1 MLESLMQKIDRA
13 DERIDRWFAGDK
25 SEARDSMSW
34 EAYQSLFSFNGS
46 QYGVGSNFQGVS
58 GRYLLEQCGPAYTVL
73 DRRASIMGEARP
85 SFQRLEAGKPTTLFS
100 TAELDLLKE
109 PWVGGTWR
117 QLIAAAEADVA
128 ACGNSY
134 WIRDKR
140 ELVRL
145 DADWVTIVSEKYEI
159 EGAPVGHR
167 LIGYIIQPPAGRP
180 TLIGPELVAHY
191 RPGTP
196 VTSPFRGESWL
207 AAVASDT
214 SSDIELTKYKNNY
227 LRNGAMPSMAVMY
240 EPTLTQDQLESFV
253 EMFKDKFVGA
263 MNAGKVMHF
272 LGGRDIKTVGATLD
286 QLAFKAVQGGG
297 ETRIAA
303 AAGVPAAVAGFSEGL
318 QGSSLNAGN
327 YTATRRLF
335 GDAKVRPLLGAFCE
349 AFSNIVQPPAG
360 TRLWFDDSGVSFFQ
374 EDVSDEANIRSTN
387 AQTIRT
393 LIEAGYDPDSVVAA
407 VTTGNFD
414 RLVGQHSGLYSVQ
427 LQPSNTGD
435 TPALAPPD
443 DDDEPPARS
452 VIHNIYPPVIN
463 IDNRSEPPV
472 VNVDARQEPPVVN
485 VTTPDVSIDPTFNFT
500 MPDIDVDARQEP
512 PVVNVD
518 ARQEP
523 PVVNVDNRSEP
534 AVINVDARQEPPV
547 VNVAA
552 PNVTVE
558 APPEQRATRKTI
570 EHTADGRIAAI
581 VEEPL

>member
-13 DERIDRWFAGDK
+13 DERIDRWLGRPE
-25 SEARDSMSW
+25 SRSSLSW
-34 EAYQSLFSFNGS
+34 EGYQSLFSFNGS
-46 QYGVGSNFQGVS
+46 QYGVPNSSFGGVT
-58 GRYLLEQCGPAYTVL
+58 GRYLLEGCGPAYTVL

-85 SFQRLEAGKPTTLFS
+85 TFQRLEGGKPTSLFS
-100 TAELDLLKE
+100 TPELDVLKA
-109 PWVGGTWR
+109 PWTGGSWR

-134 WIRDKR
+134 WIRNNR

-145 DADWVTIVSEKYEI
+145 DADWVTIVSERHMVGES
-159 EGAPVGHR
+159 PVGHR
-167 LIGYIIQPPAGRP
+167 LIGYIVQPPAGRP
-180 TLIGPELVAHY
+180 TLLDPELVAHY

-196 VTSPFRGESWL
+196 VGEPFRGESWL
-207 AAVASDT
+207 AAVSSDV

-253 EMFKDKFVGA
+253 DMFKDKFVGS

-349 AFSNIVQPPAG
+349 AFSNIIRVPDG
-360 TRLWFDDSGVSFFQ
+360 TRLYFDDSGVSFFQ
-374 EDVSDEANIRSTN
+374 EDVSDEANIRSLN

-414 RLVGQHSGLYSVQ
+414 RLVGQHSGLTSVQ
-427 LQPSNTGD
+427 LQPPTSVD
-435 TPALAPPD
+435 ALSMQGGT
-443 DDDEPPARS
+443 DEPQ
-452 VIHNIYPPVIN
+452 
-463 IDNRSEPPV
+463 D
-472 VNVDARQEPPVVN
+472 
-485 VTTPDVSIDPTFNFT
+485 
-500 MPDIDVDARQEP
+500 
-512 PVVNVD
+512 
-518 ARQEP
+518 
-523 PVVNVDNRSEP
+523 
-534 AVINVDARQEPPV
+534 
-547 VNVAA
+547 
-552 PNVTVE
+552 
-558 APPEQRATRKTI
+558 
-570 EHTADGRIAAI
+570 
-581 VEEPL
+581 